1 MRHAW
6 GWVVIVGLVSTLT
19 AAQARAQEGL
29 QTGPARVDFDD
40 RLVKGQRHGTGSVY
54 IFERQKVEMKS
65 MVKKPHSFRNRIIV
79 TVFPQ

>member
-1 MRHAW
+1 MRMLRH
-6 GWVVIVGLVSTLT
+6 LVWALLAMGATR
-19 AAQARAQEGL
+19 AQAQEGL

-54 IFERQKVEMKS
+54 IFERQKVDMKS